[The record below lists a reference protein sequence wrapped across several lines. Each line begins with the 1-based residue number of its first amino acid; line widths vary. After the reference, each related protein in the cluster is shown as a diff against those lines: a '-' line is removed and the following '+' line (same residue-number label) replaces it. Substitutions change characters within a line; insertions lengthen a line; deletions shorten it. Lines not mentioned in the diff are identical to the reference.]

1 MTTSVT
7 DRAAEPTSTHSPPRY
22 TAKTWLRSKLDH
34 AGRWPKTAVAMGSL
48 STVLL
53 LVQAYAIATI
63 AQQLVIERAPFAHLY
78 SLFVLLPAAMVL
90 RGLCLRFKTIASA
103 RAGIQVRQAVRA
115 ELLSS
120 IATRSPMWVRSQHS
134 ATLGSH
140 LCNDVDALDGYYA
153 DYVPQMY
160 LCGIIPLI
168 IIVAVMP
175 LNWAAGV
182 ILLITGPMIP
192 LNMAM
197 VGMGA
202 KNLQQAQIVE
212 MGRLSRHF
220 LDTVRCLPTLKL
232 FGLGKRQARS
242 VERVSEDF
250 RKRSM
255 KVLKLA
261 FLSSTALEFFSSVS
275 IAILAIYIGFVYLG
289 QFHFGN
295 WGGSL
300 SLQAGLFILILAP
313 EFYQPLRDLGTHY
326 HAKAAAEASA
336 EVLMPIESDANEHT
350 ESVSSST
357 SDWNS
362 QAPVSISFNGVT
374 AHYPNRAKAALE
386 DVSFALEAGQTLA
399 VIGPSG
405 AGKSTLLSAL
415 MGFLPLTKGEIRCNQ
430 QSLAQLPRDQWHR
443 SLGWVG
449 QHSAIIKGSLA
460 DNLCMGAHASIEKEM
475 LWDALEKVHLKAW
488 VESLPHQLD
497 TPIGEGG
504 QPISGGQARR
514 LSVARA
520 LIRNAPLTL
529 LDEPTASL
537 DADSER
543 LVIDALRA
551 LKQQR
556 SLVILTHRLELLK
569 LADHIVML
577 DDGHITAQGSF
588 TELSA
593 EGGPLHPARNVTGGA
608 P

>member
-7 DRAAEPTSTHSPPRY
+7 DRTTEPASTPSPPIQD
-22 TAKTWLRSKLDH
+22 AKKWLRSKLPY
-34 AGRWPKTAVAMGSL
+34 AGRWPKTAVAMGTL
-48 STVLL
+48 STLL
-53 LVQAYAIATI
+53 MLVQAYAIATI
-63 AQQLVIERAPFAHLY
+63 AQRLVIESASFAQLYPF
-78 SLFVLLPAAMVL
+78 FILLPVTLVL
-90 RGLCLRFKTIASA
+90 RGLCLRAKTIASA

-115 ELLSS
+115 QLLAS
-120 IATRSPMWVRSQHS
+120 ISKRSPMWVRGQHS

-160 LCGIIPLI
+160 LCGLIPLVI
-168 IIVAVMP
+168 IIAVMP

-212 MGRLSRHF
+212 MGRLSSHF
-220 LDTVRCLPTLKL
+220 LDTLRCLPTLKL

-261 FLSSTALEFFSSVS
+261 FLSSTALEFFSAVS

-295 WGGSL
+295 WGGTL
-300 SLQAGLFILILAP
+300 TLQSGLFILILAP

-336 EVLMPIESDANEHT
+336 EVLMPLENGAADNAEGESMSSWQPQGAV
-350 ESVSSST
+350 SVT
-357 SDWNS
+357 FDK
-362 QAPVSISFNGVT
+362 VT

-386 DVSFALEAGQTLA
+386 EVSFTLKAGQTLA

-415 MGFLPLTKGEIRCNQ
+415 MGFLPLSSGTIWCNDQ
-430 QSLAQLPRDQWHR
+430 PLTALSREQWHR

-449 QHSAIIKGSLA
+449 QHPAIIKGSLA
-460 DNLCMGAHASIEKEM
+460 DNLRMGANASVSQAS
-475 LWDALEKVHLKAW
+475 LWDALEKVHLKEW
-488 VESLPHQLD
+488 VEHLPQQLD
-497 TPIGEGG
+497 TPLGEGG

-514 LSVARA
+514 LSMARVF
-520 LIRNAPLTL
+520 IRDAPLTL

-537 DADSER
+537 DSDNER
-543 LVIDALRA
+543 LVIDALEE
-551 LKQQR
+551 LKQR
-556 SLVILTHRLELLK
+556 HSLVILTHRLELLK

-577 DDGHITAQGSF
+577 DDGRITAQGSF
-588 TELSA
+588 DELSTA
-593 EGGPLHPARNVTGGA
+593 GGPLHAVHHSTGGA